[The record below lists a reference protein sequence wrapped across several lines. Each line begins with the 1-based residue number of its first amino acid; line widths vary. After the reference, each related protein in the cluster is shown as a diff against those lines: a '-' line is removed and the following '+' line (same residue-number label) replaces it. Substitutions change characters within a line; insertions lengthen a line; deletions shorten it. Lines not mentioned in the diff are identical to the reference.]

1 MKIDDREV
9 EGIRTLLDVSGLRC
23 ETAYYIQFVE
33 GKAKRISIDKWFELY
48 DSNNYEVLPPL
59 TTD

>member
-9 EGIRTLLDVSGLRC
+9 KGIRTLLDISDINSK
-23 ETAYYIQFVE
+23 TMYYIQFEE
-33 GKAKRISIDKWFELY
+33 GKAKRISIDEWFVLY

-59 TTD
+59 TME